1 MPGAE
6 RWLSSSALN
15 RTGSISRSPHV
26 CSKDPHDTHLR
37 SLLSEAAAKAAL
49 SATPVDTPLPFEQDL
64 LPRLGLGVH
73 ELWPVRCALLG
84 FVLGLALAVVQPP
97 GASNNAIFNLM
108 LSLGG
113 MILGAGVGLVVRR
126 RGRARLRALAHS
138 HSYTHVRARPYAH
151 VHACTRCTEFTDFSA
166 DLGGSGAYDQTGK
179 AARSGR
185 TTCTSAQRGNGLRR
199 SGSRRSRG

>member
-1 MPGAE
+1 M
-6 RWLSSSALN
+6 
-15 RTGSISRSPHV
+15 

-37 SLLSEAAAKAAL
+37 GLLSEAAAKAAL

-108 LSLGG
+108 LSLSG

-126 RGRARLRALAHS
+126 RGRARLRPLAHS

-151 VHACTRCTEFTDFSA
+151 VHAGTRTLKSCGALNFTDVSA
-166 DLGGSGAYDQTGK
+166 DLGGAGAYDQIGK
-179 AARSGR
+179 AARSCR
-185 TTCTSAQRGNGLRR
+185 TTCTSAQRGNGLRG
-199 SGSRRSRG
+199 SCSRR